1 MHNESSVHL
10 LRLILPELDLFIMLE
25 ILINANSV
33 SKGLKGILDNVNPLS
48 LESKKIVFVVRIIL
62 YNINVKISNF

>member
-1 MHNESSVHL
+1 
-10 LRLILPELDLFIMLE
+10 MLE

-33 SKGLKGILDNVNPLS
+33 SKGLKGILGSVNLLT

-62 YNINVKISNF
+62 YNVNVKIINF